1 MTLQNTGQLPPF
13 SSVLGLGGAFQKGL
27 VFLLN
32 LAWKSRFRLPVL
44 ITVGFMVLD
53 VRMQLEIHLDL
64 EVAHVHN
71 QDEDDYDDEEE
82 EEEEEEEDDDDDDDD
97 DDYDSV
103 DEKWVDSNIKGRG
116 YISGVESEVE
126 AESKLQVE

>member
-1 MTLQNTGQLPPF
+1 MSLENTGQLPPI

-53 VRMQLEIHLDL
+53 VRMQLEINLDL
-64 EVAHVHN
+64 EVAHVQD
-71 QDEDDYDDEEE
+71 QDEDDGDDD
-82 EEEEEEEDDDDDDDD
+82 EEEEDDDRDDDE
-97 DDYDSV
+97 DS
-103 DEKWVDSNIKGRG
+103 DEEKEGVDSNICGTS
-116 YISGVESEVE
+116 YLSAVENDGEV
-126 AESKLQVE
+126 ESKLQVE

>member
-1 MTLQNTGQLPPF
+1 MSFENTGQLPPI

-53 VRMQLEIHLDL
+53 VRMQLEINLDL
-64 EVAHVHN
+64 EVARVHD
-71 QDEDDYDDEEE
+71 QDEDDGDDDEEE
-82 EEEEEEEDDDDDDDD
+82 EDDRDDDE
-97 DDYDSV
+97 DS
-103 DEKWVDSNIKGRG
+103 DEEKEGVDSNICGSS
-116 YISGVESEVE
+116 YLSAIESDVEVESER
-126 AESKLQVE
+126 QVE